1 MPSIDRNR
9 LKAELEERGITARA
23 LSLAIDASET
33 LVRDILSGRS
43 RNPRVDTVSKIAEKL
58 GLQLADLMP
67 SAAGL
72 RVGSQLDAPRPAEAR
87 SFDPLVEMITVPEYD
102 VRLSAGGGQLVEA
115 ENQTGVWQFSRRY
128 LVDELRLAPTN
139 LAIVEVQGD
148 SMEPTLR
155 TGDRVLIDH
164 SDRNPARPGVYAIW
178 DSNATVVKRLEK
190 VPASD
195 PPMLVL
201 ISDNKNHNAY
211 TVPAELV
218 NVIGRVVWFARR
230 L

>member
-1 MPSIDRNR
+1 MCDFVIVPSMDADGIIAALKRLGVPHERVAEAIDRER
-9 LKAELEERGITARA
+9 SVATKLLGGSRSMKAHEIPPLQALVAEYEVERGEVDEHGRA
-23 LSLAIDASET
+23 PDEADERLA
-33 LVRDILSGRS
+33 VFRS
-43 RNPRVDTVSKIAEKL
+43 
-58 GLQLADLMP
+58 DLI
-67 SAAGL
+67 
-72 RVGSQLDAPRPAEAR
+72 V
-87 SFDPLVEMITVPEYD
+87 VPEYD
-102 VRLSAGGGQLVEA
+102 VRLSAGGGSLIEA
-115 ENQTGVWQFSRRY
+115 ENQSGVWQFSRRY
-128 LVDELRLAPTN
+128 LVEELRLAPAN

-178 DSNATVVKRLEK
+178 DSNATVVKRLERI
-190 VPASD
+190 PASD
-195 PPMLVL
+195 PPMVVL